1 MKHLDHIIVIIND
14 KWDEVNESIRSKN
27 QRRDTRLQEVS
38 NHVKEGEEKAT
49 GQLCK
54 SSYFQKLGPA

>member
-1 MKHLDHIIVIIND
+1 MKHLDYIMVIIND
-14 KWDEVNESIRSKN
+14 KWAEVKEYRRSKN
-27 QRRDTRLQEVS
+27 KRTDTRLQEVS
-38 NHVKEGEEKAT
+38 RPVKEGEEKTT